1 MKKIMVIDG
10 LTTIMNEKYFVQDKI
25 PRVLMNQ
32 IKKGYHIWIIGR
44 EQEDLSRW
52 NNSDV
57 VPKILQDEVVII
69 RDFNFDDLVTLAD
82 KETSMIVTNNKQNKS
97 LYNLCGPVYDTKEFF
112 EFTQFPKIDVA
123 DFIYCFGFTEEEF
136 YEFCLKSN
144 LIGIANNKTV
154 HDRNHERPNGMAFWV
169 NPIKIWERQLSEFT
183 DFALLCIEKK
193 RFIPKHQRTQLGVL
207 YQGKEEEMAIYSKL
221 PILYV

>member
-10 LTTIMNEKYFVQDKI
+10 LTTIMNEKYFVQDVI

-57 VPKILQDEVVII
+57 VPKKLQDEVVIM

-82 KETSMIVTNNKQNKS
+82 KETSMIVTNNKKNKS
-97 LYNLCGPVYDTKEFF
+97 EL
-112 EFTQFPKIDVA
+112 
-123 DFIYCFGFTEEEF
+123 
-136 YEFCLKSN
+136 
-144 LIGIANNKTV
+144 LIG
-154 HDRNHERPNGMAFWV
+154 
-169 NPIKIWERQLSEFT
+169 S
-183 DFALLCIEKK
+183 
-193 RFIPKHQRTQLGVL
+193 
-207 YQGKEEEMAIYSKL
+207 
-221 PILYV
+221 